1 MLQVYFLLLE
11 GFDYGI
17 TSIDSLNLLIAED
30 EEKRARALKKGL
42 ELKGFAVDWLAD
54 SEKARNRILLYRNE
68 YDLII
73 LDLMLPGIDGATITE
88 SVRKE
93 NVTTPI
99 IILTARNETEH
110 KVDLLNKGADDYI
123 VKPFSFEE
131 LLARIN
137 SVLRRPSVAQPVILK
152 VGDLEM
158 DTSTRVVRKEGEEI
172 PLTLKE
178 FSLLEC
184 FMRQPNEVLSREKL
198 FDHVWDFNSLSWSNV
213 LDVHMKNLRKKL
225 NHDRNDSPL
234 FETVRGV
241 GYRLTGAVQE

>member
-1 MLQVYFLLLE
+1 MH
-11 GFDYGI
+11 
-17 TSIDSLNLLIAED
+17 LLIVED
-30 EEKRARALKKGL
+30 EEKLAKALKKGL
-42 ELKGFAVDWLAD
+42 EMKGYAVDWLAD
-54 SEKARNRILLYRNE
+54 SEKALNRILLYRKE

-88 SVRKE
+88 KVRKDD
-93 NVTTPI
+93 VTTPI

-137 SVLRRPSVAQPVILK
+137 SVLRRPTVAQAVILK
-152 VGDLEM
+152 VAGLEM
-158 DTSTRVVRKEGEEI
+158 NTATRTVTQKGVEV

-225 NHDRNDSPL
+225 SSDENDTPL
-234 FETVRGV
+234 FETIRGV
-241 GYRLTGAVQE
+241 GYRLTGEVQE

>member
-1 MLQVYFLLLE
+1 MH
-11 GFDYGI
+11 
-17 TSIDSLNLLIAED
+17 LLIVED
-30 EEKRARALKKGL
+30 EERLAKALKKGL

-54 SEKARNRILLYRNE
+54 PEKARSRILLYRNE

-73 LDLMLPGIDGATITE
+73 LDLMLPGLDGATITE
-88 SVRKE
+88 SVRQE

-131 LLARIN
+131 LLSRIN
-137 SVLRRPSVAQPVILK
+137 AVLRRPAQTKPVTLK
-152 VGDLEM
+152 VGPLEM
-158 DTSTRVVRKEGEEI
+158 DMATRVVRRSGQEI

-178 FSLLEC
+178 FSLLEW
-184 FMRQPNEVLSREKL
+184 FMRQPGEVLSREKL

-225 NHDRNDSPL
+225 GTNDDGEQL

-241 GYRLTGAVQE
+241 GYRLLGEVRA

>member
-1 MLQVYFLLLE
+1 MH
-11 GFDYGI
+11 
-17 TSIDSLNLLIAED
+17 LLIVED
-30 EEKRARALKKGL
+30 EEKLAKALQKGL
-42 ELKGFAVDWLAD
+42 TMKGFAVDWLPD
-54 SEKARNRILLYRNE
+54 PEKARNRILLYKNE
-68 YDLII
+68 YDLIL
-73 LDLMLPGIDGATITE
+73 LDLMLPGLDGATITE
-88 SVRKE
+88 DVRKA

-137 SVLRRPSVAQPVILK
+137 SVLRRPTVAQATILK
-152 VGDLEM
+152 VGPLEM
-158 DTSTRVVRKEGEEI
+158 DTAARVVRRDGKEV

-184 FMRQPNEVLSREKL
+184 FMREPGVVLSREKL
-198 FDHVWDFNSLSWSNV
+198 FDHVWDFNALSWSNV

-225 NHDRNDSPL
+225 NNEDDNGDQRL

-241 GYRLTGAVQE
+241 GYRLAGEVRS

>member
-1 MLQVYFLLLE
+1 MH
-11 GFDYGI
+11 
-17 TSIDSLNLLIAED
+17 LLIVED
-30 EEKRARALKKGL
+30 EERLAKALKKGL
-42 ELKGFAVDWLAD
+42 ELKGYAVDWLSDA
-54 SEKARNRILLYRNE
+54 EKARNRIMLYRNE
-68 YDLII
+68 YDLIL
-73 LDLMLPGIDGATITE
+73 LDLMLPGVDGATITE
-88 SVRKE
+88 SVRAE
-93 NVTTPI
+93 GVTTPI

-137 SVLRRPSVAQPVILK
+137 SVLRRPSVVQQPTLR

-158 DTSTRVVRKEGEEI
+158 DLATRTVRIKEKEV

-225 NHDRNDSPL
+225 QSYDGDDAPT

-241 GYRLTGAVQE
+241 GYKLAGAVH

>member
-1 MLQVYFLLLE
+1 MH
-11 GFDYGI
+11 I
-17 TSIDSLNLLIAED
+17 LIVED
-30 EEKRARALKKGL
+30 EERLAKALKKGL
-42 ELKGFAVDWLAD
+42 ELKGYAVDWLPD
-54 SEKARNRILLYRNE
+54 PEKARNRILLYRSE

-73 LDLMLPGIDGATITE
+73 LDLMLPGLDGATITD

-93 NVTTPI
+93 GVTTPI

-131 LLARIN
+131 LLSRIN
-137 SVLRRPSVAQPVILK
+137 AVLRRPPQSKPVVLK
-152 VGDLEM
+152 VGPLTM
-158 DTSTRVVRKEGEEI
+158 DMATRTVTKDGTEVQ
-172 PLTLKE
+172 LTLKE
-178 FSLLEC
+178 FALLEC
-184 FMRQPNEVLSREKL
+184 FMRQPGEVLSREKL

-225 NHDRNDSPL
+225 GTNNHGEQL

-241 GYRLTGAVQE
+241 GYRLVGEVHE

>member
-1 MLQVYFLLLE
+1 MH
-11 GFDYGI
+11 
-17 TSIDSLNLLIAED
+17 LLIVED
-30 EEKRARALKKGL
+30 EEKLAKALKKGL
-42 ELKGFAVDWLAD
+42 EMKGYAVDWLAD
-54 SEKARNRILLYRNE
+54 SEKALNRILLYRKE

-137 SVLRRPSVAQPVILK
+137 SVLRRPTTAQAVVLK
-152 VGDLEM
+152 VGPLEM
-158 DTSTRVVRKEGEEI
+158 NTSTRTVTHTAEEV

-178 FSLLEC
+178 FALLEC

-225 NHDRNDSPL
+225 KSDETDTPL

-241 GYRLTGAVQE
+241 GYRLTGEVRE

>member
-1 MLQVYFLLLE
+1 MH
-11 GFDYGI
+11 I
-17 TSIDSLNLLIAED
+17 LIVED
-30 EEKRARALKKGL
+30 EERLAKALKKGL
-42 ELKGFAVDWLAD
+42 EIKGYAVDWLAD
-54 SEKARNRILLYRNE
+54 SEKARSRILLYRNE
-68 YDLII
+68 YDLIL
-73 LDLMLPGIDGATITE
+73 LDLMLPGIDGAAITE

-93 NVTTPI
+93 GVVTPI

-110 KVDLLNKGADDYI
+110 NIDLLNKGADDYV

-131 LLARIN
+131 LLSRIN
-137 SVLRRPSVAQPVILK
+137 AVLRRPAQSKPVVFK
-152 VGDLEM
+152 VGPLEM
-158 DTSTRVVRKEGEEI
+158 DMATRTVRKDGEEV

-184 FMRQPNEVLSREKL
+184 FMRQPGEVLSREKL

-225 NHDRNDSPL
+225 GTDANGDQL

-241 GYRLTGAVQE
+241 GYRLAGEVRV

>member
-1 MLQVYFLLLE
+1 MH
-11 GFDYGI
+11 
-17 TSIDSLNLLIAED
+17 LLIVED
-30 EEKRARALKKGL
+30 EEKLAKALKKGL
-42 ELKGFAVDWLAD
+42 TLKGFAVDWMPD
-54 SEKARNRILLYRNE
+54 PEKARTRIILYKDE
-68 YDLII
+68 YDLIL
-73 LDLMLPGIDGATITE
+73 LDLMLPGIDGASITE

-93 NVTTPI
+93 GVTTPI

-137 SVLRRPSVAQPVILK
+137 SVLRRPTPLQAAVLK
-152 VGDLEM
+152 VGPLEM
-158 DTSTRVVRKEGEEI
+158 DTAARVVRKEGQEV

-184 FMRQPNEVLSREKL
+184 FMREPGVVLSREKL
-198 FDHVWDFNSLSWSNV
+198 FDHVWDFNALSWSNV

-225 NHDRNDSPL
+225 DHDSSRHQL

-241 GYRLTGAVQE
+241 GYRLAGAVQS

>member
-1 MLQVYFLLLE
+1 MH
-11 GFDYGI
+11 
-17 TSIDSLNLLIAED
+17 LLIVED
-30 EEKRARALKKGL
+30 EERLAKALKKGL
-42 ELKGFAVDWLAD
+42 EAKGFAVDWLAD
-54 SEKARNRILLYRNE
+54 PDKARSRIMLYRSE
-68 YDLII
+68 YDLIL
-73 LDLMLPGIDGATITE
+73 LDLMLPGLDGASITE

-93 NVTTPI
+93 GVTTPI

-131 LLARIN
+131 LLARIS
-137 SVLRRPSVAQPVILK
+137 SVLRRPTTAAPVTLK

-158 DTSTRVVRKEGEEI
+158 ETATRTVRQCGKEV

-184 FMRQPNEVLSREKL
+184 FMREPGVVLTRERL

-225 NHDRNDSPL
+225 AAEDTNTM

-241 GYRLTGAVQE
+241 GYRLVGQAH

>member
-1 MLQVYFLLLE
+1 MH
-11 GFDYGI
+11 
-17 TSIDSLNLLIAED
+17 LLIVED
-30 EEKRARALKKGL
+30 EEKLAQALKKGL
-42 ELKGFAVDWLAD
+42 VLKGYAVDWIAD
-54 SEKARNRILLYRNE
+54 SEKALNRMLLYKNE
-68 YDLII
+68 YDLIL
-73 LDLMLPGIDGATITE
+73 LDLMLPGMDGATITQK
-88 SVRKE
+88 VRE
-93 NVTTPI
+93 ANVTTPI

-137 SVLRRPSVAQPVILK
+137 SVLRRPTTLQAAVIK
-152 VGDLEM
+152 VGPLEM
-158 DTSTRVVRKEGEEI
+158 DTAARVVRRDGKEV

-184 FMRQPNEVLSREKL
+184 FMREPGVVLSREKL
-198 FDHVWDFNSLSWSNV
+198 FDHVWDFNALSWSNV

-225 NHDRNDSPL
+225 GNEHGTTNSGEAL

-241 GYRLTGAVQE
+241 GYRLAGEVRS

>member
-1 MLQVYFLLLE
+1 MH
-11 GFDYGI
+11 
-17 TSIDSLNLLIAED
+17 LLIVED
-30 EEKRARALKKGL
+30 EEKLARALKKGL
-42 ELKGFAVDWLAD
+42 EMRGYAVDWLAD
-54 SEKARNRILLYRNE
+54 SEKARSRILLYRDE
-68 YDLII
+68 YDLIL
-73 LDLMLPGIDGATITE
+73 LDLMLPGIDGAQITE
-88 SVRKE
+88 LVRKE

-99 IILTARNETEH
+99 IIVTARSETEH
-110 KVDLLNKGADDYI
+110 KIDLLNRGADDYI

-137 SVLRRPSVAQPVILK
+137 SVLRRPARAQLPILT
-152 VGDLEM
+152 VGMLEM
-158 DTSTRVVRKEGEEI
+158 DTATRIVRLKGEEI

-184 FMRQPNEVLSREKL
+184 FMREPDVVLTREKL

-225 NHDRNDSPL
+225 DNGTTHPY

-241 GYRLTGAVQE
+241 GYRLAV

>member
-1 MLQVYFLLLE
+1 MH
-11 GFDYGI
+11 
-17 TSIDSLNLLIAED
+17 LLIVED
-30 EEKRARALKKGL
+30 EERLAKALKKGL
-42 ELKGFAVDWLAD
+42 ELKGYAVDWLPD
-54 SEKARNRILLYRNE
+54 PEKARNRILLYRNE
-68 YDLII
+68 YGLII
-73 LDLMLPGIDGATITE
+73 LDLMPPGLDGATITE

-93 NVTTPI
+93 GVTTPI
-99 IILTARNETEH
+99 VILTARNETEH

-131 LLARIN
+131 LLSRIGA
-137 SVLRRPSVAQPVILK
+137 VLRRPAQQKPVTLK
-152 VGDLEM
+152 VGLLEM
-158 DTSTRVVRKEGEEI
+158 DMATRVVRHEGEEVS
-172 PLTLKE
+172 LTLKE

-225 NHDRNDSPL
+225 DHGNNEPL

-241 GYRLTGAVQE
+241 GYRLLGEVRE

>member
-1 MLQVYFLLLE
+1 MK
-11 GFDYGI
+11 I
-17 TSIDSLNLLIAED
+17 LIVED
-30 EEKRARALKKGL
+30 EEKLAEAIATGLAKKGY
-42 ELKGFAVDWLAD
+42 ASDIVAD
-54 SEKARNRILLYRNE
+54 GEKALTRISLHRDD

-131 LLARIN
+131 LLSRIAA
-137 SVLRRPSVAQPVILK
+137 VLRRPKQSKSVTLR
-152 VGDLEM
+152 VGPLEM
-158 DTSTRVVRKEGEEI
+158 DMATRVVRKEGEEV

-178 FSLLEC
+178 FALLEC
-184 FMRQPNEVLSREKL
+184 FMRQPGEVLSRE
-198 FDHVWDFNSLSWSNV
+198 
-213 LDVHMKNLRKKL
+213 
-225 NHDRNDSPL
+225 
-234 FETVRGV
+234 
-241 GYRLTGAVQE
+241 

>member
-1 MLQVYFLLLE
+1 MH
-11 GFDYGI
+11 
-17 TSIDSLNLLIAED
+17 LLIVED
-30 EEKRARALKKGL
+30 EERLAKALKKGL
-42 ELKGFAVDWLAD
+42 ESKGFAVDWLAD
-54 SEKARNRILLYRNE
+54 SEKALNRIMLYRNE

-73 LDLMLPGIDGATITE
+73 LDLMMPGIGGATITE
-88 SVRKE
+88 NVRKE
-93 NVTTPI
+93 GVTTPI

-131 LLARIN
+131 LLARIS
-137 SVLRRPSVAQPVILK
+137 SVLRRPSVTTPVVLR
-152 VGDLEM
+152 VGSLEM
-158 DTSTRVVRKEGEEI
+158 DTSTRTVRKSGKEV

-184 FMRQPNEVLSREKL
+184 FMREPGVVLTREKL

-225 NHDRNDSPL
+225 CGDDDDSGAI
-234 FETVRGV
+234 FETIRGV
-241 GYRLTGAVQE
+241 GYRLTGEVRAY

>member
-1 MLQVYFLLLE
+1 MH
-11 GFDYGI
+11 I
-17 TSIDSLNLLIAED
+17 LIVED
-30 EEKRARALKKGL
+30 EERLAKALKKGL
-42 ELKGFAVDWLAD
+42 EMKGYAVDWLLD
-54 SEKARNRILLYRNE
+54 SAKALSRILLYRNE
-68 YDLII
+68 YDLVI
-73 LDLMLPGIDGATITE
+73 LDLMLPGIDGATITA
-88 SVRKE
+88 SVRAE
-93 NVTTPI
+93 NVTVPI

-110 KVDLLNKGADDYI
+110 KVDLLNRGADDYV

-131 LLARIN
+131 LLSRIN
-137 SVLRRPSVAQPVILK
+137 AVLRRPTSAKPVTLK
-152 VGDLEM
+152 VGPLQM
-158 DTSTRVVRKEGEEI
+158 DMATRTVKKQDEEI

-225 NHDRNDSPL
+225 GTHENGDQL

-241 GYRLTGAVQE
+241 GYRLAGEVRE

>member
-1 MLQVYFLLLE
+1 MH
-11 GFDYGI
+11 
-17 TSIDSLNLLIAED
+17 LLIVED
-30 EEKRARALKKGL
+30 EEKLAKALKKGL

-54 SEKARNRILLYRNE
+54 SEKARSRILLYRNE

-88 SVRKE
+88 SVRKD

-137 SVLRRPSVAQPVILK
+137 SVLRRPTVAQPVILK

-158 DTSTRVVRKEGEEI
+158 DTSTRSVKKEGKEV

-225 NHDRNDSPL
+225 NHDSHTTPV

-241 GYRLTGAVQE
+241 GYKLAGKVQD